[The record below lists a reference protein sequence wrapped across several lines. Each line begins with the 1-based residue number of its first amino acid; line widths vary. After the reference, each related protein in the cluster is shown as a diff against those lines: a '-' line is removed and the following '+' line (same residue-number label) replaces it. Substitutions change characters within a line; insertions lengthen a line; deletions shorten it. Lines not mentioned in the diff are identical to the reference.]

1 MPSIM
6 IAGTTSSAGKSVLVS
21 ALCRILSKRGY
32 EVAPFKAQNMSLNS
46 YVTESGEEIAYAQA
60 YQAYSAGK
68 KPDVRMNPVL
78 LKPKG
83 NSMSQL
89 VVMGKAVGDVNALD
103 YYSIARKL
111 MDVIENAYRSLER
124 ENDFVII
131 EGAGGIAEINLY
143 ERDVAN
149 IGIGRIASPDIYIVT
164 DIDRGGSFASL
175 YGTYSLLPEDIR
187 ELVRGFV
194 VNKFR
199 GYEKLLYPGIEK
211 LEKITGVRVVGIIP
225 YFELGLPS
233 EDSLNI
239 EDWHGKGEI
248 GVLKLP
254 RISNFTDFEP
264 MREVVRFVDLRD
276 ELDDLEILIIPG
288 TKETVR
294 DLEEIRKWGMDEKI
308 KRFSKDKPVVGICGG
323 FQILGKEIIDRGV
336 EAGNVRVKG
345 LGLIDAVTE
354 FSEYR
359 KTTIQTEKKVTD
371 SVAILER
378 IKGERVKGYE
388 IHMGKTKAK
397 HPVFEDDGGRSE
409 DGLIWGTYM
418 HGLFFNENVLREF
431 YRFVGRK
438 FPAKPDP
445 LEEFAKIVEEK
456 LDIDYILSN
465 ALKN

>member
-1 MPSIM
+1 M
-6 IAGTTSSAGKSVLVS
+6 IAGTTSSAGKSVMVS

-32 EVAPFKAQNMSLNS
+32 EVVPFKAQNMSLNS
-46 YVTESGEEIAYAQA
+46 YVTEDGDEIAYAQA

-83 NSMSQL
+83 NLMSQL
-89 VVMGKAVGDVNALD
+89 VVMGKAVKDVNALD
-103 YYSIARKL
+103 YYKEVPELLKVVEKAFT
-111 MDVIENAYRSLER
+111 SLES
-124 ENDFVII
+124 ENDLVII
-131 EGAGGIAEINLY
+131 EGAGGMAEINLY
-143 ERDVAN
+143 KTDIAN
-149 IGIGRIASPDIYIVT
+149 IGIARIASPDIYIVT

-187 ELVRGFV
+187 KLVRGFV
-194 VNKFR
+194 INKFR
-199 GYEKLLYPGIEK
+199 GYEGLLYPGVQK
-211 LEKITGVRVVGIIP
+211 LGKITGIKVVGIIP

-239 EDWHGKGEI
+239 EDWDNQGEI

-264 MREVVRFVDLRD
+264 MREAVKFIDLKD
-276 ELDDLEILIIPG
+276 ELDDLEVLIIPG

-294 DLEEIRKWGMDEKI
+294 DLEEMRRWSMDKKI
-308 KRFSKDKPVVGICGG
+308 IRFSREKPVVGICGG
-323 FQILGKEIIDRGV
+323 FQMLGREIIDRGV
-336 EAGNVRVKG
+336 ETGNVKVKG

-359 KTTIQTEKKVTD
+359 KTTIQTEKKLTER
-371 SVAILER
+371 VAILER
-378 IKGERVKGYE
+378 IRGERVRGYE

-397 HPVFEDDGGRSE
+397 HPVFEDDGGKSE
-409 DGLIWGTYM
+409 DGLVWGTYL
-418 HGLFFNENVLREF
+418 HGLFFNENVLKEF

-438 FPAKPDP
+438 FAGKQNP
-445 LEEFAKIVEEK
+445 LDEFAKIVEK
-456 LDIDYILSN
+456 RLDIDYILSN